1 MRSDQVLSLQCTSR
15 RLPTHSYQYIYIYIH
30 RRFQEEIENTA
41 QSFLAI
47 APFPLFFS
55 SRACSAGVPIFGLS
69 SAGERRDRKD
79 ERRGIYE
86 VATAD
91 KSKET
96 GRGGGDEAGSS

>member
-1 MRSDQVLSLQCTSR
+1 MV
-15 RLPTHSYQYIYIYIH
+15 
-30 RRFQEEIENTA
+30 NTA

-55 SRACSAGVPIFGLS
+55 SRACSVGVPIFGLS
-69 SAGERRDRKD
+69 SASERSDRKD

-96 GRGGGDEAGSS
+96 GRRCGEARQGLAD